1 MDDVSL
7 VGGAYTVWSSESFF
21 SCRGGCVRTLS
32 LSHSLSGK
40 KFLVGRRPC
49 RRPVLPVFP
58 PSVTGRRKRN
68 LIKSPLKNRKRLQTA
83 TGDPPKTTKE
93 AGVKKRKLRATFHPA
108 EESRHCGP
116 PPFLFLVPPLRWGVL
131 AAAAAGTEGST
142 LIPFFLPWRPS
153 PFHPRFLLLL
163 FFRVPA
169 GPLPTLLLFSTKIG
183 CEDQGG
189 PMTPH

>member
-1 MDDVSL
+1 MRSL
-7 VGGAYTVWSSESFF
+7 RKNS
-21 SCRGGCVRTLS
+21 LS
-32 LSHSLSGK
+32 LSGRK
-40 KFLVGRRPC
+40 ILVGRRPC
-49 RRPVLPVFP
+49 RRPVLPVSP

-83 TGDPPKTTKE
+83 TGDPPKTPKE

-116 PPFLFLVPPLRWGVL
+116 PPFLFLVPPLRWGVS
-131 AAAAAGTEGST
+131 AVAAAGTEGST
-142 LIPFFLPWRPS
+142 LIPFFPARRMAEAFFLPWRPS